1 MRSRW
6 RQGAHKGQVIGTL
19 YDYKDRFELAERAL
33 YVAEPRF
40 MSVSGRFMHL
50 WCVSCGKAALFG
62 YVVARRRVVAIVV
75 IGAIVVI
82 VELVALAGLVVLS
95 GGGAAGWVKG

>member
-6 RQGAHKGQVIGTL
+6 RQGACKGQAIGI
-19 YDYKDRFELAERAL
+19 YDYKGRFELAERAL

-40 MSVSGRFMHL
+40 MSVGGRFMHL

-62 YVVARRRVVAIVV
+62 YFM
-75 IGAIVVI
+75 
-82 VELVALAGLVVLS
+82 LS
-95 GGGAAGWVKG
+95 PKGGYEHTEIDKKV